1 MMAASGRNRLPDR
14 AATAA
19 QKRLAGGKPRPYGRK
34 KAPALPGLF
43 RCSGAVSMGKEPAG
57 TYHPSCVFF
66 VLRETF
72 ATRKAVVLP
81 RLPIL
86 PPKRV

>member
-1 MMAASGRNRLPDR
+1 
-14 AATAA
+14 
-19 QKRLAGGKPRPYGRK
+19 
-34 KAPALPGLF
+34 
-43 RCSGAVSMGKEPAG
+43 MGKEYPG
-57 TYHPSCVFF
+57 TCYPRRVFF
-66 VLRETF
+66 ALRETF

>member
-1 MMAASGRNRLPDR
+1 
-14 AATAA
+14 
-19 QKRLAGGKPRPYGRK
+19 
-34 KAPALPGLF
+34 
-43 RCSGAVSMGKEPAG
+43 MGKEPAG
-57 TYHPSCVFF
+57 TYHPRCVFF
-66 VLRETF
+66 ALRETF